1 MARQKMTVL
10 VLATLIASTS
20 GVVSLRAQEQTR
32 VNSPNAVHEQTAKH
46 LLQVVKALGTLG
58 TPETPFDF
66 INPAV
71 SGPVVILEG
80 FTINDVLKKDAQAQV
95 EKLSWVTHVVNEV
108 EYLKMGPEVR
118 RMRRQTLAKLEE
130 MVPQAFPEN
139 HANIRIKV
147 TVQGDITL
155 VGAIS
160 PIDKV
165 RLEAAI
171 EQIKHMALVGS
182 VTNQIVETTK

>member
-1 MARQKMTVL
+1 
-10 VLATLIASTS
+10 VLAALIASTS
-20 GVVSLRAQEQTR
+20 GVVSLRAQEPAR
-32 VNSPNAVHEQTAKH
+32 VNSPDAVHQQTAKH
-46 LLQVVKALGTLG
+46 LAQVVKALSTMG

-66 INPAV
+66 INPVV
-71 SGPVVILEG
+71 SGPVVVLQG
-80 FTINDVLKKDAQAQV
+80 FTINDVLKKNAQAQV
-95 EKLSWVTHVVNEV
+95 EKLGWVTHVVNEV

-118 RMRRQTLAKLEE
+118 RMRRQALAKLQE

-155 VGAIS
+155 VGVIS
-160 PIDKV
+160 SIDKV

-182 VTNQIVETTK
+182 VTNQVVETTT